1 MIFFVSSPCPSYY
14 SSFGSCLY
22 WLPCP
27 PLSENTP
34 NQLSAALQRS
44 PSTTGRKTATSLSTE
59 IALGS
64 LVLYTRSIYLL
75 APSAVYGSNLCV
87 WSQHV
92 LQRIPYP
99 SHVTHLSICTE
110 IHLQFSSENDVN
122 RIFQISSTESIQRID
137 SVLKGFVA
145 NSFLHIQEISYC
157 TGGMC
162 SAKLIFP
169 HMKKVSSS
177 RYHRWCKPEVRRYE
191 MVLCEGKCN
200 NLTQWSWA
208 FCCMWYWHCTLL
220 AVI

>member
-1 MIFFVSSPCPSYY
+1 MIFSVSSPCPSYY

-137 SVLKGFVA
+137 SALDHRLLFCSNRKPYPKPTQ
-145 NSFLHIQEISYC
+145 LLPYMC
-157 TGGMC
+157 TGTKHEHKHEFSFVGWI
-162 SAKLIFP
+162 L
-169 HMKKVSSS
+169 
-177 RYHRWCKPEVRRYE
+177 
-191 MVLCEGKCN
+191 
-200 NLTQWSWA
+200 
-208 FCCMWYWHCTLL
+208 FCWLNSVLL
-220 AVI
+220 ATNTAVVISSFYIATTT

>member
-99 SHVTHLSICTE
+99 SHVTQLCICTE
-110 IHLQFSSENDVN
+110 IHLPFSSENDLN
-122 RIFQISSTESIQRID
+122 RIFQISTTESIQRID
-137 SVLKGFVA
+137 SVLD
-145 NSFLHIQEISYC
+145 
-157 TGGMC
+157 
-162 SAKLIFP
+162 
-169 HMKKVSSS
+169 
-177 RYHRWCKPEVRRYE
+177 HR
-191 MVLCEGKCN
+191 L
-200 NLTQWSWA
+200 L
-208 FCCMWYWHCTLL
+208 FC
-220 AVI
+220 

>member
-44 PSTTGRKTATSLSTE
+44 PSTTGRKTATPLSTE
-59 IALGS
+59 IALGT
-64 LVLYTRSIYLL
+64 LLLCTRSIYLL

-92 LQRIPYP
+92 LQRIPCP
-99 SHVTHLSICTE
+99 SHVTQLCICTE
-110 IHLQFSSENDVN
+110 IHLPFSSENDVN

-137 SVLKGFVA
+137 SVLD
-145 NSFLHIQEISYC
+145 
-157 TGGMC
+157 
-162 SAKLIFP
+162 
-169 HMKKVSSS
+169 
-177 RYHRWCKPEVRRYE
+177 HR
-191 MVLCEGKCN
+191 L
-200 NLTQWSWA
+200 L
-208 FCCMWYWHCTLL
+208 FC
-220 AVI
+220 